1 MKAVK
6 IKNDSVIPSGTT
18 DGCVT
23 LNGDKQR
30 AARQNCN
37 YITALDYAVYENG
50 KRVHVTPTRSDAIRY
65 CTEHDEP
72 NKSFHIRMTNAL
84 VYFHEHGQKPVYF
97 RGFHTVSWKN
107 KTHQKAL
114 IDYDNHTSKETTER
128 YDAIA
133 YALEQM
139 AQHEDETHDKP

>member
-6 IKNDSVIPSGTT
+6 IKNNSVIPSGTT

-30 AARQNCN
+30 ANKLSYECPDFN
-37 YITALDYAVYENG
+37 FAVYDNG
-50 KRVHVTPTRSDAIRY
+50 HITEVIRTRRAAIRR
-65 CTEHDEP
+65 CDGIVKP
-72 NKSFHIRMTNAL
+72 NTAAYIRMANAL
-84 VYFHEHGQKPVYF
+84 VYFHEHGHEPMYF
-97 RGFHTVSWKN
+97 RGFHIDEWKN
-107 KTHQKAL
+107 KPHGRAL
-114 IDYDNHTSKETTER
+114 VDYDNHTSKETTER

-139 AQHEDETHDKP
+139 AQHEDETHVKP